1 MRICQSAVLAFI
13 FVAALSAQPLARQFS
28 VNIGAGG
35 AIPRED
41 LESFMTTS
49 PFLRVGFGYRP
60 YRYLQA
66 DVGMDAIFR
75 AAGVR
80 DFQDTIIGRI
90 KIRDNEILVP
100 FGGRGIL
107 PIGPRLELFGGGGAA
122 YLHYGESVQVPGGGD
137 DSSFKCRTCRS
148 RGGWGAYATAGLN
161 VAVEREPSLLGGC
174 GEPPVSRQDQ
184 RGSSGRRASARNPR
198 YLDQHRRVLHGP
210 LPLKL
215 WGRIFI
221 LHAGL

>member
-1 MRICQSAVLAFI
+1 ML
-13 FVAALSAQPLARQFS
+13 VAALSAQPLARQFS
-28 VNIGAGG
+28 VNIGTGG

-90 KIRDNEILVP
+90 KIRDNEVLVP
-100 FGGRGIL
+100 LGGRGIL
-107 PIGPRLELFGGGGAA
+107 PIGPRLEMFGGGGAA
-122 YLHYGESVQVPGGGD
+122 YLHYGESVHVPGGGD

-161 VAVEREPSLLGGC
+161 VAVERSHRFWVGVESRLFHGRTNGDPLGAV
-174 GEPPVSRQDQ
+174 PPLETHDTWI
-184 RGSSGRRASARNPR
+184 NT
-198 YLDQHRRVLHGP
+198 
-210 LPLKL
+210 
-215 WGRIFI
+215 
-221 LHAGL
+221 AGFFMVRFP